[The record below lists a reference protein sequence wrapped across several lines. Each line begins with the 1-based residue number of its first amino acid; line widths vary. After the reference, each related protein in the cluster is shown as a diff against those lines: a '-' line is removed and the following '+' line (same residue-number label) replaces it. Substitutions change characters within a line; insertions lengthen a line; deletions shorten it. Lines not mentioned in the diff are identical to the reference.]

1 MTRVFSSAVLLVG
14 LAAGFVAGGS
24 QAAGKQSNVVS
35 LPHWLAPAE
44 ARVLERVFGGATP
57 VRTYYLR
64 YPRKIAVIFQ
74 FKQLVICGACSAPS
88 NASLPRGRM
97 IRLSFDRRTHLVRSA
112 DGLRFCE
119 AHASYPPR
127 SECLRR

>member
-1 MTRVFSSAVLLVG
+1 MKRVLKTLVF
-14 LAAGFVAGGS
+14 LAAYQASFAASGS
-24 QAAGKQSNVVS
+24 QAAGQQPNAVP
-35 LPHWLAPAE
+35 LPRWLAPAE

-64 YPRKIAVIFQ
+64 YPQKIAVIFE
-74 FKQLVICGACSAPS
+74 FKRVVICGACSAPS

-119 AHASYPPR
+119 VRGMYPPR